1 MPNKPSK
8 KLLLFLQETGAI
20 HGTLEDIALAKKEY
34 TRLYKKNWK
43 QNTLKNKEIRATF
56 TADEY
61 SHIQRKAAARG
72 MTPTTYIRKLALA
85 PGGEPVPHT
94 ERLLLILQKLR
105 MAAIRAARE
114 NTSFVPL
121 LDEIERHLLEYL
133 NQK

>member
-1 MPNKPSK
+1 MKARSK
-8 KLLLFLQETGAI
+8 KLAKYLEETGAI
-20 HGTLEDIALAKKEY
+20 HGTPEDIALAKKEY

-43 QNTLKNKEIRATF
+43 RNTLKNKEIRATF

-61 SHIQRKAAARG
+61 SHIQCKAAARG

-94 ERLLLILQKLR
+94 DRLLLILQKLR

-114 NTSFVPL
+114 NASSVPL
-121 LDEIERHLLEYL
+121 LDEAEGLLLEYL